1 MDAETIPFQ
10 VNLGYQVPRTKVGD
24 YPVGYLTSP
33 WYSPELETNIAM
45 AYVPIALSALGTA
58 LRVRPPD
65 RYAHTPGEPV
75 EAEVVDMPFRESV
88 NQNTRERLRQQ
99 GLDAAV

>member
-1 MDAETIPFQ
+1 
-10 VNLGYQVPRTKVGD
+10 V
-24 YPVGYLTSP
+24 
-33 WYSPELETNIAM
+33 
-45 AYVPIALSALGTA
+45 SALGTA
-58 LRVRPPD
+58 LRVRLPD

-99 GLDAAV
+99 GLNAAV